1 MLIRLP
7 ELPRVFE
14 LYKGRMTSYVLRKCA
29 WCEIARKIDSLSL
42 SCGCPFFKR
51 HTSYVSA
58 EVSQCPLTSG
68 AARCG
73 YRQDCSV

>member
-42 SCGCPFFKR
+42 SPVGVLFSNVIR
-51 HTSYVSA
+51 HTFLQS
-58 EVSQCPLTSG
+58 L
-68 AARCG
+68 RCHNAL
-73 YRQDCSV
+73 

>member
-29 WCEIARKIDSLSL
+29 WCEIARKNRFSLSL
-42 SCGCPFFKR
+42 SPVGVLFSNVIR
-51 HTSYVSA
+51 HTFL
-58 EVSQCPLTSG
+58 Q
-68 AARCG
+68 RCHNAL
-73 YRQDCSV
+73 